1 MLWILQEKRP
11 STAQKHNCS
20 KYNSKYAYFVVL
32 IVVEDFFVCF
42 FCQRCNRKLCV
53 HIMLHL
59 TLTIEGKRSR
69 RAKHGDF
76 EQSAE
81 IQRENRFT

>member
-1 MLWILQEKRP
+1 MVRTYSVLFCFTYFNP
-11 STAQKHNCS
+11 S
-20 KYNSKYAYFVVL
+20 
-32 IVVEDFFVCF
+32 
-42 FCQRCNRKLCV
+42 NRKLCV
-53 HIMLHL
+53 LTSCLL

-81 IQRENRFT
+81 IQRENRFA